1 MNSFFSPT
9 STFATPTS
17 QPPPMNIQQPQNGNS
32 GSNMGLN
39 YGSGGG
45 GGNQLHIQT
54 HSGNSGAQ
62 GVGGQY
68 FYQGHQKRETSYIP
82 VPGEDMAGTSGAG
95 FGGASWNQG
104 QPMGFYGNGG
114 FSGYNGYN
122 GYGGSSYGVMPP
134 ILLDKNRRNRNQSG
148 FDNDTEMK

>member
-17 QPPPMNIQQPQNGNS
+17 QPPPMSIHQPQNGNT

-39 YGSGGG
+39 YGSNN
-45 GGNQLHIQT
+45 GNQMQIQT
-54 HSGNSGAQ
+54 H
-62 GVGGQY
+62 GGQY
-68 FYQGHQKRETSYIP
+68 FYQAHQKRETSYIP
-82 VPGEDMAGTSGAG
+82 VPGEDMAGTSSS

-104 QPMGFYGNGG
+104 QPAGFYGYNG
-114 FSGYNGYN
+114 GYNGGGGGGG